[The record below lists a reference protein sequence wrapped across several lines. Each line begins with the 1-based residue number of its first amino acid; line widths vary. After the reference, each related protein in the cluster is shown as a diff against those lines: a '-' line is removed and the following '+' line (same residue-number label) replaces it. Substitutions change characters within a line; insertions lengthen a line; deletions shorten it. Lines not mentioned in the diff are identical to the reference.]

1 MTGRTWFWAFFPFEI
16 YHCKE
21 NGILPGKPER
31 SPQVQY
37 CSPATRPTLL
47 PRPLLA
53 LSEPRTLLAWR
64 WEVERRW
71 VIQSRI
77 HCQRKFTFNNQFIV
91 LRKSFCVCVQTT
103 QWMWLFCLSRNLV
116 WHWNVVILNFASW
129 PMNSLCVTAML
140 YSFLW
145 FSLIHILWV
154 ASLKSLLT
162 YAIQHLLLLIF
173 LHETMSQSLYRFV
186 SCFWILF
193 NLSEWMASSNWRW
206 WEDRGCIQCD
216 SYLLHRENTFVLLFR
231 EMGLYIFIAL
241 EAQLSHILTR
251 HYAEMLSLAIVCSAF
266 ILMLHLLCA
275 RWQEMYQV
283 CVYFLML

>member
-47 PRPLLA
+47 ARPLLA

-91 LRKSFCVCVQTT
+91 LRKSFCVCPDDAMDVAVLSQQESGLALERCHLKFRLLTHE
-103 QWMWLFCLSRNLV
+103 QFVCHSNALFFPLILSHTYPLGGLFKIIAHLCHTAFAPFNLPSRDDV
-116 WHWNVVILNFASW
+116 PVTLSFCFLFL
-129 PMNSLCVTAML
+129 NSL
-140 YSFLW
+140 
-145 FSLIHILWV
+145 
-154 ASLKSLLT
+154 
-162 YAIQHLLLLIF
+162 Q
-173 LHETMSQSLYRFV
+173 FV
-186 SCFWILF
+186 RMNGF
-193 NLSEWMASSNWRW
+193 
-206 WEDRGCIQCD
+206 
-216 SYLLHRENTFVLLFR
+216 
-231 EMGLYIFIAL
+231 
-241 EAQLSHILTR
+241 
-251 HYAEMLSLAIVCSAF
+251 
-266 ILMLHLLCA
+266 
-275 RWQEMYQV
+275 
-283 CVYFLML
+283 